1 MARPL
6 LNLFK
11 QRRCERGNTMFNE
24 REKIGWILLFALG
37 VPILAGTIS
46 NDLLVATVAAEMLVV
61 LLIMGWR
68 ETRR

>member
-1 MARPL
+1 
-6 LNLFK
+6 
-11 QRRCERGNTMFNE
+11 MFNE